1 MQDTL
6 DIAGAGYEYGFI
18 LLYTGYFIL
27 VQWKNTTQ
35 VYNSGVTDGGR
46 LTKVQS
52 SPWQAKCKNWAYIEI
67 HIRTHFHF
75 QTFFWMLARGP
86 LRWPVC
92 LFQLRFP
99 PWLKP
104 LATQLVYNIIFL
116 NDVLLGY
123 AKNAYNQRRFT
134 KRHLHNSQLTK
145 ATADNEVIHNAFRGG
160 WL

>member
-67 HIRTHFHF
+67 HIRTNFHF
-75 QTFFWMLARGP
+75 QTFFLMLAR
-86 LRWPVC
+86 C
-92 LFQLRFP
+92 LISRQSTRC
-99 PWLKP
+99 
-104 LATQLVYNIIFL
+104 YDMRNI
-116 NDVLLGY
+116 
-123 AKNAYNQRRFT
+123 
-134 KRHLHNSQLTK
+134 RHAHTEWSHECTRKTN
-145 ATADNEVIHNAFRGG
+145 
-160 WL
+160 